1 MRGARFAYALCTA
14 AGKDATLALHRAR
27 ADGLDVRI
35 ALNLYDARTDRVA
48 FHGTRRALVEEHAR
62 ALGLDPLL
70 APVEE
75 GQFEQT
81 FLALL
86 DEVAVRGADGVIFG
100 NIHLADVR
108 AWYEERV
115 TAAGLEHVEPLWGGA
130 PGELAREV
138 VDLGYRAIV
147 VSVDLEQG
155 DGSWLGRAVDSEL
168 VAEIESHGADACG
181 ERGEY
186 HTFVWD
192 GPGFVRPV
200 ACRLGRMVS
209 EKTHRLVD
217 LLPAAAG
224 TSSAGTHA
232 GTVLPRQLRQRH
244 EPVASGGQLGEE
256 TPERRPA
263 RRAPR
268 DLDVQEDDGAGTDA
282 LQPTPHVA
290 APPRR

>member
-1 MRGARFAYALCTA
+1 
-14 AGKDATLALHRAR
+14 LHRAR

-35 ALNLYDARTDRVA
+35 ALNLYDARTERVA

-75 GQFEQT
+75 GQFEPT

-86 DEVAVRGADGVIFG
+86 DELAVRGVDGVIFG

-115 TAAGLEHVEPLWGGA
+115 TAAGLEHFEPLWGGA

-138 VDLGYRAIV
+138 VDLGYRAVV

-168 VAEIESHGADACG
+168 LAEIERHGADACG

-200 ACRLGRMVS
+200 ACRVGRVVS
-209 EKTHRLVD
+209 EKAHRLVD
-217 LLPAAAG
+217 LVPAAAG
-224 TSSAGTHA
+224 SSAWYAREDRPTA
-232 GTVLPRQLRQRH
+232 PAPT
-244 EPVASGGQLGEE
+244 ASRTGSLG
-256 TPERRPA
+256 RPA
-263 RRAPR
+263 RGGDAGAPTGSASAPR
-268 DLDVQEDDGAGTDA
+268 SPRAGG
-282 LQPTPHVA
+282 
-290 APPRR
+290 